1 MYPGVCEDPRLMN
14 QSLWYPQLFPN
25 TTSSV
30 FLPDLGGR
38 DEHTSDRVEK
48 GTIFLLYKN
57 GSIRQDQ
64 AKSEP
69 LQEGQA
75 LPVPCAMEQGLGT
88 TRGSHMVSN
97 R

>member
-14 QSLWYPQLFPN
+14 QSLWYPQPFPN

-38 DEHTSDRVEK
+38 DEHTSDMVEE
-48 GTIFLLYKN
+48 GTVFLLYKN

-69 LQEGQA
+69 LLEGQA

-88 TRGSHMVSN
+88 TRGSHTVSN
-97 R
+97 S